1 MQVTRNTILLS
12 EILIYGFVIVVSLIG
27 VTNIF
32 NTITTNV
39 ALRAKEFAILKSIGM
54 SQKEFNHM
62 VRLESVLYTTRALM
76 IGLPIGLLISYGIY
90 KLLDGGMLKFG
101 WLVPWWAIAISIIAV
116 ALLVAGI
123 MRYSMRQ
130 IRKQSIIETIRK
142 ESF

>member
-1 MQVTRNTILLS
+1 
-12 EILIYGFVIVVSLIG
+12 
-27 VTNIF
+27 
-32 NTITTNV
+32 
-39 ALRAKEFAILKSIGM
+39 M

-90 KLLDGGMLKFG
+90 KLLDGGMLEFG